1 MASVSKGRF
10 WVSPSSVVL
19 IGFRLRKGKWSVEDS
34 LELCHF
40 AVDVKQEKFG
50 GLRLAGVPERQSK
63 AFDFFVSREPFLVS
77 AFAFEQFKPLVKQR
91 LIRFERQSRLETAA
105 IPRPVVKLNVAQNSE
120 QYVPLK
126 RISVDLLMA
135 SRV

>member
-1 MASVSKGRF
+1 M
-10 WVSPSSVVL
+10 
-19 IGFRLRKGKWSVEDS
+19 
-34 LELCHF
+34 
-40 AVDVKQEKFG
+40 KQEKFG

-77 AFAFEQFKPLVKQR
+77 ALAFEQLKLLVKQR
-91 LIRFERQSRLETAA
+91 LRRFERQRRLETARY
-105 IPRPVVKLNVAQNSE
+105 PRPVVKLNVAQNSE